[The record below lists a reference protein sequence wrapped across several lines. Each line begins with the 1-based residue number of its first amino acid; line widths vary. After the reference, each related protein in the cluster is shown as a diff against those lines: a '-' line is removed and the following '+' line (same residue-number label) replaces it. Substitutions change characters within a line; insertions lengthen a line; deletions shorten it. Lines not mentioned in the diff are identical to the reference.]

1 MDGDNIKIVYS
12 RGRLEESARTF
23 RKLGESCAD
32 MEVAG
37 QLELMADVLEDCLA
51 AGDRLQKPET
61 RVMNSVEKMLAK
73 RGIRVQNLYVLM
85 RSDKPMEV
93 IMEARTGR
101 RGSASSREIALCLA
115 RTIGCDF
122 EPDDGCRRMVN
133 DTFHRFT
140 FVQTPRYQVLTGKYL
155 MAADETRVS
164 GDNYSVCEHGKGR
177 TALILADGMGSGYRA
192 RQESAV
198 VVELLESSLEAGF
211 DIRSAVGL
219 VNAAI
224 ASGRED
230 CHPVTVDM
238 CVLDRYLGVARF
250 VKLGAAASFI
260 RRGSDV
266 EIIRSTSLPLGVL
279 ERADYDS
286 VVKKLQDGDE
296 IILVS
301 DGVVEAL
308 DGDDKEGQLRQM
320 ILDIKEKAPKAVAAR
335 LMEMVCT
342 CNNRPLADDMSILVA
357 GVFDTAINVY

>member
-1 MDGDNIKIVYS
+1 
-12 RGRLEESARTF
+12 
-23 RKLGESCAD
+23 
-32 MEVAG
+32 
-37 QLELMADVLEDCLA
+37 
-51 AGDRLQKPET
+51 
-61 RVMNSVEKMLAK
+61 
-73 RGIRVQNLYVLM
+73 
-85 RSDKPMEV
+85 
-93 IMEARTGR
+93 
-101 RGSASSREIALCLA
+101 
-115 RTIGCDF
+115 
-122 EPDDGCRRMVN
+122 
-133 DTFHRFT
+133 
-140 FVQTPRYQVLTGKYL
+140 
-155 MAADETRVS
+155 
-164 GDNYSVCEHGKGR
+164 
-177 TALILADGMGSGYRA
+177 
-192 RQESAV
+192 
-198 VVELLESSLEAGF
+198 
-211 DIRSAVGL
+211 
-219 VNAAI
+219 
-224 ASGRED
+224 
-230 CHPVTVDM
+230 
-238 CVLDRYLGVARF
+238 VARF